1 MSKHWIEDI
10 EENFV
15 ARGDRGTERADRA
28 FHDVMLRRRSSPW
41 HPIWMAPRNRDL
53 ELRVVEER
61 ETTTLPFRC
70 RQVNEGEWING
81 DRGVRA
87 TIRPV
92 SWRVGQH
99 GM

>member
-1 MSKHWIEDI
+1 
-10 EENFV
+10 
-15 ARGDRGTERADRA
+15 
-28 FHDVMLRRRSSPW
+28 
-41 HPIWMAPRNRDL
+41 MAPRNRDL